1 MEGLQGEGAL
11 SEIFGINPSDAGLGA
26 LLTLVVLLILTGR
39 LVPRRTHEDVIADRN
54 NWRQAY
60 LESEK
65 ARNAEHE
72 QTGELL
78 EMAKLGGHILTALP
92 RPGRAD
98 EEEVNDGDRM
108 DPTPRART

>member
-1 MEGLQGEGAL
+1 M
-11 SEIFGINPSDAGLGA
+11 SEIFGINAGDAGVGV

-39 LVPRRTHEDVIADRN
+39 LVPRRTHEDALTDRD

-65 ARNAEHE
+65 ARKVEHE

-78 EMAKLGGHILTALP
+78 EMARLGGHILTALP
-92 RPGRAD
+92 HPGHAD
-98 EEEVNDGDRM
+98 EEGVNAGDRM
-108 DPTPRART
+108 DPTARTRT

>member
-1 MEGLQGEGAL
+1 M
-11 SEIFGINPSDAGLGA
+11 SEIFGINPSDVGLGA
-26 LLTLVVLLILTGR
+26 LLTLAVLLILTGK
-39 LVPRRTHEDVIADRN
+39 LVPRRTHEDVIADRD

-65 ARNAEHE
+65 ARKAEHE

-92 RPGRAD
+92 HPGRTVD
-98 EEEVNDGDRM
+98 GEVGGDRM
-108 DPTPRART
+108 DPTPHTRM

>member
-1 MEGLQGEGAL
+1 M
-11 SEIFGINPSDAGLGA
+11 SEVFGFNPTDAGSVV

-39 LVPRRTHEDVIADRN
+39 LIPRRTHEDVLADRD

-65 ARNAEHE
+65 ARTVEHQ

-78 EMAKLGGHILTALP
+78 EMARVGGRILTALP
-92 RPGRAD
+92 HPGQAD
-98 EEEVNDGDRM
+98 DEEVNGDRM
-108 DPTPRART
+108 DPTPRTRR